1 LLLALP
7 QRIKIV
13 SDTYQFL
20 GQRRGA
26 LEGQFDY
33 VIVGAGS
40 AGCVLAA
47 RLTED
52 PGTRVLLI
60 EAGGGAD
67 KFLIRMPLGMMKA
80 MFKPELT
87 WRMMTEP
94 EPTLNGRRLFLPRG
108 RLLGG
113 SSSINGMVY
122 MRGHSA
128 DYDRWAQK
136 GARGWS
142 HAEVLPYFRRMER
155 SWRGTDNYGD
165 SGPLPITKNNTEY
178 LLHDELMQAIRNA
191 GLPVTEDIHAGD
203 EEGASLVELTIDE
216 KGRRA
221 STYEAYLKPAMQRP
235 NLAVATN
242 ALTRKVRVE
251 NGRATGV
258 EYEIGGEV
266 RTATAARE
274 VILSGGTYNSP
285 QLLMLS
291 GIGPAEHLADMGI
304 PLVHAL
310 PGVGCNL
317 QEHPRVPLE
326 FAAKDRITFVN
337 QLRFDRAARA
347 VAQWYLFGTGPF
359 ARQLN
364 SANPMLRT
372 DPRLAQPDIQLF
384 SNPVKLTAHLWFPGV
399 VKSPEHAF
407 SADVILLHPH
417 ARGHVALKSPDPR
430 ELPAI
435 QLNLFDNTADFATAR
450 AGLRLARRI
459 YGTEPMAGLI
469 ARETAPGADV
479 QSDEAI
485 DEHVRATAGTTQHPI
500 GTCAMGI
507 GPAAV
512 VDPEL
517 RVHGIAG
524 LRVVDASVMPD
535 VPGGNTNGPTIMIAE
550 KASDLIRGRSLPAI
564 EKEAA

>member
-1 LLLALP
+1 M
-7 QRIKIV
+7 
-13 SDTYQFL
+13 
-20 GQRRGA
+20 
-26 LEGQFDY
+26 EGQFDY

-40 AGCVLAA
+40 AGSVLAA

-52 PGTRVLLI
+52 PGTRVLLL

-67 KFLIRMPLGMMKA
+67 KFLIKMPLGMMKA
-80 MFKPELT
+80 MLKPELT

-94 EPTLNGRRLFLPRG
+94 EPTLNNRRLFLPRG

-136 GARGWS
+136 GCRGWS
-142 HAEVLPYFRRMER
+142 HAEVVPYFKRMER
-155 SWRGTDNYGD
+155 SWRGTDNYGH
-165 SGPLPITKNNTEY
+165 SGPLPVTKNNTEF
-178 LLHDELMQAIRNA
+178 LLHDELMQAVANA

-221 STYEAYLKPAMQRP
+221 STYEAYLKPAMARP
-235 NLAVATN
+235 NLAVVTN
-242 ALTRKVRVE
+242 ALTRKVVVE
-251 NGRATGV
+251 DGRAIGV
-258 EYEIGGEV
+258 EYEVEGEV
-266 RTATAARE
+266 RVAKAQRE
-274 VILSGGTYNSP
+274 VILSGGSYNSP

-291 GIGPAEHLADMGI
+291 GIGPAEHLAEMGI
-304 PLVHAL
+304 PLVHNL
-310 PGVGCNL
+310 PGVGRNL
-317 QEHPRVPLE
+317 SEHPRVPLE
-326 FAAKDRITFVN
+326 FAANGPITFVN

-347 VAQWYLFGTGPF
+347 VAQWYLFGSGPF

-384 SNPVKLTAHLWFPGV
+384 SNPVKLSAHLWFPGF

-407 SADVILLHPH
+407 SADVILLHPQ
-417 ARGHVALKSPDPR
+417 ARGWVNLKSADPR

-435 QLNLFDNTADFATAR
+435 RLNLFDNEADFATAR
-450 AGLRLARRI
+450 AGLKLARKI
-459 YGTEPMAGLI
+459 YSTEPMAGLI
-469 ARETAPGADV
+469 ARESIPGAGV

-485 DEHVRATAGTTQHPI
+485 DEHVRATAGTTQHPV
-500 GTCAMGI
+500 GTCAMGV
-507 GPAAV
+507 GPNAV
-512 VDPEL
+512 VDSAL
-517 RVHGIAG
+517 RVHGIEG
-524 LRVVDASVMPD
+524 LRVVDASIMPD

-550 KASDLIRGRSLPAI
+550 KASDLIRGRSLPAA